1 MLIPVQ
7 IAVLLLVAAAAI
19 ALQVYLSGR
28 RAWWPGVVL
37 PVLWFAY
44 TAFAVVAPAAGD
56 AQANGEPLPQKPGQ
70 LCSALFSILQAN
82 IPTFVL
88 LAVYFF
94 CRSHRRRQKLL
105 DRMQVQDL

>member
-19 ALQVYLSGR
+19 ALQVYLYGHR
-28 RAWWPGVVL
+28 TWWPGVVL
-37 PVLWFAY
+37 PALWFVY
-44 TAFAVVAPAAGD
+44 TAFAVVAAIAGY
-56 AQANGEPLPQKPGQ
+56 AQAYGEPLPLTPGL

>member
-44 TAFAVVAPAAGD
+44 TAFAVVAAAAGY
-56 AQANGEPLPQKPGQ
+56 AQAYGEPLPLTLG
-70 LCSALFSILQAN
+70 LVCSALLGMLQAN
-82 IPTFVL
+82 NPTFVL

>member
-37 PVLWFAY
+37 PALWFAY
-44 TAFAVVAPAAGD
+44 TAFAVVSAAAGY
-56 AQANGEPLPQKPGQ
+56 AQAYGEPLPLTPGL
-70 LCSALFSILQAN
+70 LCSALFSMLQAN

-88 LAVYFF
+88 LAIYFI
-94 CRSHRRRQKLL
+94 CRRLRRKKQLNK
-105 DRMQVQDL
+105 MKIQDL